1 MMVHRSANNDRYL
14 PSGRHSYTRNKASV
28 SFFISTLKQIY
39 ETCDGYD
46 NADKNDFSIFFI
58 TIKQIISKCQGLR
71 FHFRLTE
78 DSSRAKYP

>member
-46 NADKNDFSIFFI
+46 NADKNDFSIFLLQLN
-58 TIKQIISKCQGLR
+58 KLSPSVR
-71 FHFRLTE
+71 
-78 DSSRAKYP
+78 DSDFTFD